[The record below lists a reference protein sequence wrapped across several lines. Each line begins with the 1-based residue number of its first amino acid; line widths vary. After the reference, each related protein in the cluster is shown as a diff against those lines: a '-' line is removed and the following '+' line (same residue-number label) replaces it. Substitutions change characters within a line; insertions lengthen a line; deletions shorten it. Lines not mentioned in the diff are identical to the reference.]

1 MVAGIGVAPMTMPNE
16 APIFEVRATMADGSR
31 LAIGP
36 FMTVIAASEQAN
48 LLLGRPG
55 TRRVETLRRAG
66 GQVTVIGVVGWS
78 APAPRRDGDSGGSM

>member
-1 MVAGIGVAPMTMPNE
+1 MTTPSD
-16 APIFEVRATMADGSR
+16 APIFEIRATMADGSR

-36 FMTVIAASEQAN
+36 FATVIAASEQAN

-66 GQVTVIGVVGWS
+66 GQVTVIGVVGWP
-78 APAPRRDGDSGGSM
+78 APAPRRGDARGNA